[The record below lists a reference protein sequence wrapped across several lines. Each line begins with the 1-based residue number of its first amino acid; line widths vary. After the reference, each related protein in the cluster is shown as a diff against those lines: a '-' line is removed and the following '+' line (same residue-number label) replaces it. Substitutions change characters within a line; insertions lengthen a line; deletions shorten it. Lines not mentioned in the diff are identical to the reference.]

1 MQKLIV
7 GGGWPRRLFTRRAI
21 LSAALGVAAASAM
34 PMAARAATVDA
45 KLVRQAELDYGA
57 LPDEPYPIPAI
68 DIAKL
73 SPEYYRRIVEDPT
86 GERSGTVVVDTQ
98 DRVLYLTLGAKKALR
113 YGIGVGRA
121 GFVWSG
127 RGEIR
132 YKKPWPT
139 WTPPAE
145 MIVRQPELEQY
156 RTGMPPGLENPLGAR
171 ALYIFHDGADT
182 LYRVHGNNDVS
193 SIGQAVSSGC
203 VRLLQQD
210 VIDLYTRVIVPAPI
224 VVT

>member
-1 MQKLIV
+1 MRKLIV
-7 GGGWPRRLFTRRAI
+7 GGGWPRRLITRRAI
-21 LSAALGVAAASAM
+21 LSGALGVVAASAM

-57 LPDEPYPIPAI
+57 LPEEPYPIPAV

-73 SPEYYRRIVEDPT
+73 SPEYYRRIVDDPT
-86 GERSGTVVVDTQ
+86 GEPPGTVVVDTR
-98 DRVLYLTLGAKKALR
+98 DRVLYLTLEAKKAVR

-182 LYRVHGNNDVS
+182 LYRVHGNNDVN

-210 VIDLYTRVIVPAPI
+210 VIDLYARVTVPAPI